1 MGVEAGVGTPGP
13 VNREPGTGSRRVALV
28 SEPIEVSLLLSE
40 VASPTCGASSVFLG
54 TVRDVN
60 DSRPVS
66 GIDYSAYDAMAVNEM
81 HRIVDECAARFG
93 VERIVIE
100 HRLGFLA
107 LGEVSVAI
115 VVAHPHREPALD
127 AMRYLIEELKKRVPI
142 WKREHYVDGTRE
154 WIDPSRRHAGATS

>member
-1 MGVEAGVGTPGP
+1 M
-13 VNREPGTGSRRVALV
+13 RVALV
-28 SEPIEVSLLLSE
+28 QAPIDVAALLGE
-40 VASPTCGASSVFLG
+40 VASRACGATSMFLG

-60 DSRPVS
+60 DSRAVT
-66 GIDYSAYDAMAVNEM
+66 GIDYSAYDAMALAETR
-81 HRIVDECAARFG
+81 RIVEEAVTRFG
-93 VERIVIE
+93 VERIACE

-127 AMRYLIEELKKRVPI
+127 ATRYVIEQLKKRVPI

-154 WIDPSRRHAGATS
+154 WIDPSRSDVGVAR